1 MLLAL
6 IVWIGGIIF
15 FAFVLAPTLFGVL
28 PTTKLAGD
36 VVNATL
42 GKLHWMGLVSGV
54 VFLICSLL
62 YNWQKHVQL
71 RPFALSHIF
80 VVLMLVF
87 TTISQFGITP
97 RMRELR
103 SSPGL
108 MDSSTGRAEFDRLHA
123 WSTRLEGG
131 FLFLGLGVVLSR
143 QTVKT
148 VVGDLGDAQMCLARI
163 GMPAARYVHFGQNFE
178 QRCLAHLRQ
187 ADDSSFHLFVASLQT
202 AREIRDPLGLFLRL
216 LQRAQRVVG
225 FALI

>member
-6 IVWIGGIIF
+6 IIWVGGIIF

-54 VFLICSLL
+54 VFLVCSLL

-80 VVLMLVF
+80 IVLMLVF
-87 TTISQFGITP
+87 TVFSQLGITP
-97 RMRELR
+97 RMRDLR
-103 SSPGL
+103 SSPSL
-108 MDSSTGRAEFDRLHA
+108 MESSSGRDEFDRLHA

-131 FLFLGLGVVLSR
+131 VLFLGLGVVVL
-143 QTVKT
+143 
-148 VVGDLGDAQMCLARI
+148 
-163 GMPAARYVHFGQNFE
+163 
-178 QRCLAHLRQ
+178 
-187 ADDSSFHLFVASLQT
+187 T
-202 AREIRDPLGLFLRL
+202 ARRFGSSN
-216 LQRAQRVVG
+216 
-225 FALI
+225 